1 MPVGTAGSVKAV
13 DPRDLSELGFELIL
27 ANAYHLFLRPGHQVV
42 ERLGGLHRFMG
53 WDRVILTD
61 SGGFQVFSLE
71 ALRRIDDGGVEFASH
86 IDGTRFLLSPERSM
100 EIQRALDS
108 DLVMPLDDCPPFP
121 ADRSRVE
128 ESVRR
133 TSLWAGRSREA
144 PLREG
149 QRRFGIVQGGIFRD
163 LRARSASEILTMGFD
178 GYAVGGVGVGE
189 PPERGQ
195 EVVAS
200 TLPLFPDGAPRYVM
214 GVGMPGQ
221 ILAMIGQGADLF
233 DCVLP
238 TRNARNGTLYTSRGR
253 INIKRREYETDP
265 EPLDPRCGCYTCRSF
280 SRAYLRHLYRCREIL
295 SCRLNTLH
303 NLAYF
308 GSLVSRARDAISLG
322 AFAEFCA
329 LPEFSQESRDNN
341 EEGRRE
347 EY

>member
-13 DPRDLSELGFELIL
+13 DPRDLAELGFELIL
-27 ANAYHLFLRPGHQVV
+27 ANAYHLFLRPGHRVV
-42 ERLGGLHRFMG
+42 EELGGLHRFMG
-53 WDRVILTD
+53 WDRAILTD

-71 ALRRIDDGGVEFASH
+71 ALRRLDDAGVEFASH
-86 IDGTRFLLSPERSM
+86 LDGTRFLFTPERSM

-121 ADRSRVE
+121 AERRRVE

-133 TSLWAGRSREA
+133 TSLWAARSRA
-144 PLREG
+144 VPLHEG
-149 QRRFGIVQGGIFRD
+149 QRRFGIVQGGFYAD
-163 LRARSASEILTMGFD
+163 LRARSASELLTLGFD

-189 PPERGQ
+189 PPEQGQ
-195 EVVAS
+195 EVVAG

-214 GVGMPGQ
+214 GIGTPGQ

-253 INIKRREYETDP
+253 INIKRKEYETDP
-265 EPLDPRCGCYTCRSF
+265 NPPDPRCDCYTCRSF
-280 SRAYLRHLYRCREIL
+280 SRAYLRHLYRSREIL
-295 SCRLNTLH
+295 SSRLNTLH

-308 GSLVSRARDAISLG
+308 RSFIARARAAICRG
-322 AFAEFCA
+322 AYAEFCA
-329 LPEFSQESRDNN
+329 LPEFSPENRDPAKRGG
-341 EEGRRE
+341 EQP
-347 EY
+347 